1 MAKAKKTKQQS
12 IKKYIP
18 TGNFF
23 FSVELLRIWRWTWS
37 DENAER
43 LEKDPKTDNL
53 QAQLKKLKGK

>member
-1 MAKAKKTKQQS
+1 
-12 IKKYIP
+12 
-18 TGNFF
+18 
-23 FSVELLRIWRWTWS
+23 LRIWRWTWS